1 MADID
6 LSKEFE
12 KISDK
17 ARTATAE
24 LKAASAKTKDQLDT
38 DVAKA
43 RERAAAAADE
53 FDGKAEAGRDQRHH
67 NGKRS
72 AAGGRNTLP
81 R

>member
-6 LSKEFE
+6 LSGEFE

-24 LKAASAKTKDQLDT
+24 LTAASAKTKDQLDT

-43 RERAAAAADE
+43 RR
-53 FDGKAEAGRDQRHH
+53 GRPQLLTSSTARRKPPGIERHH

-72 AAGGRNTLP
+72 AVGGRNMLP